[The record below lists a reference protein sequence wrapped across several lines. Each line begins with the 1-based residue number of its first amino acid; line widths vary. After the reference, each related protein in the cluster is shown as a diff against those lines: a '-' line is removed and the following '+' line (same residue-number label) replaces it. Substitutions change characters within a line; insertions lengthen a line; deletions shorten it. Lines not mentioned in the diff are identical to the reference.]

1 MTRKQTATNLIWP
14 DDDDAQDD
22 LTHLDPIPSYEESL
36 VAPRPPGDGSSP
48 ALHILGATWGGVT
61 VTPDIQALAG
71 NNSDTLTLDMRNI
84 FRHLTPDPAPGKT
97 KVLTVMYRFNNSNNN
112 SAKGGSD
119 EEDEGLRLLLAPEGE
134 SPSRVTLTRH
144 ATAEQL
150 RRSVGR
156 NSMHVKLAAAAGAGA
171 GPGARPL
178 GSQRGQVEILAVLYG
193 PRRID
198 DPAVL
203 RELALFF
210 EGRRGQ
216 IRMTNRFFGGDPWP
230 YKQKSW
236 SVYFRFLG
244 SPRVQVVTG
253 WEDGALEVPWT
264 RDC

>member
-1 MTRKQTATNLIWP
+1 MTRKQTSTNLIWP
-14 DDDDAQDD
+14 EDDDGAQDD

-36 VAPRPPGDGSSP
+36 AAPRPGPSDGDGGP

-61 VTPDIQALAG
+61 VTPDIQALVSAG
-71 NNSDTLTLDMRNI
+71 SDTLTLDMRTL

-97 KVLTVMYRFNNSNNN
+97 KVLTVLYRFH
-112 SAKGGSD
+112 ADGGD
-119 EEDEGLRLLLAPEGE
+119 DGQGEGMRLLLAPEGE
-134 SPSRVTLTRH
+134 TPSRVALTRH

-156 NSMHVKLAAAAGAGA
+156 NSMHVKLQQGVM
-171 GPGARPL
+171 PL

-193 PRRID
+193 PRRIE

-203 RELALFF
+203 RELGLFF

-236 SVYFRFLG
+236 TVYFRFLG
-244 SPRVQVVTG
+244 SKRVQVVTG
-253 WEDGALEVPWT
+253 WEDGALEVPWS
-264 RDC
+264 RDR

>member
-1 MTRKQTATNLIWP
+1 MTRKQTATSLIWP
-14 DDDDAQDD
+14 EDDDAQDD
-22 LTHLDPIPSYEESL
+22 LTHLEPIPSYEESL
-36 VAPRPPGDGSSP
+36 IAPRPPGDGSSSSP

-61 VTPDIQALAG
+61 VTPDIQALVSH
-71 NNSDTLTLDMRNI
+71 NSDTLTLDMRNI

-97 KVLTVMYRFNNSNNN
+97 KVLTVMYRFNN
-112 SAKGGSD
+112 AKGGGND
-119 EEDEGLRLLLAPEGE
+119 EEDEALRLLLAPEGE
-134 SPSRVTLTRH
+134 SPARVTLTRH
-144 ATAEQL
+144 ATGEQL

-156 NSMHVKLAAAAGAGA
+156 NSMHVKLAPGS
-171 GPGARPL
+171 GARPL

-193 PRRID
+193 PKRIE

-203 RELALFF
+203 RELGLFF

-236 SVYFRFLG
+236 TVYFRFLG
-244 SPRVQVVTG
+244 SQRVQVVTG

-264 RDC
+264 RDY